1 MSHRRAIPTT
11 VLASAGI
18 LALAACSPAT
28 PAGAPPTKPATAS
41 SSQGSSPT
49 ANASVQSGTQSAASE
64 PGLDTTRPINADNW
78 TSSVSMLPPVRTQ
91 NPASHEGFTRV
102 VLEFDGEGSPG
113 IRLAQWSDQ
122 AIEQGRGQPIEVDGA
137 AVLEL
142 ILDGTPMT
150 ATSPAGTYPSGAHV
164 RAGALDIVSDG
175 TFEDNTHVVIGAPT
189 ERQFQVGFLSNP
201 SRLVVDIR
209 D

>member
-11 VLASAGI
+11 VLASATI

-49 ANASVQSGTQSAASE
+49 ANASAQSGTQSAASE

-91 NPASHEGFTRV
+91 NPDRALVLTDIRAASHEGFTRV
-102 VLEFDGEGSPG
+102 VLEFDGEGSG
-113 IRLAQWSDQ
+113 ADGRSGTAAKAAARSIDEDD
-122 AIEQGRGQPIEVDGA
+122 IEPEVIA
-137 AVLEL
+137 
-142 ILDGTPMT
+142 
-150 ATSPAGTYPSGAHV
+150 
-164 RAGALDIVSDG
+164 
-175 TFEDNTHVVIGAPT
+175 
-189 ERQFQVGFLSNP
+189 
-201 SRLVVDIR
+201 
-209 D
+209 

>member
-1 MSHRRAIPTT
+1 MSHRRAIPAT

-49 ANASVQSGTQSAASE
+49 ANASAQSGTQSAASE

-91 NPASHEGFTRV
+91 NPDRALVLTDIRAASHEGFTRV

-150 ATSPAGTYPSGAHV
+150 APVPYSAST
-164 RAGALDIVSDG
+164 
-175 TFEDNTHVVIGAPT
+175 
-189 ERQFQVGFLSNP
+189 
-201 SRLVVDIR
+201 
-209 D
+209 